1 MWWAQRNCQSLWH
14 MGGPPLTRIH
24 IGRNHFTM
32 RIDISVSPEKRWF
45 ELRNKAMWV
54 IRAPYIHIHGIPSKA
69 IITRILIPQCC
80 THPYL
85 NIIRLKPKSLSLL
98 DLPFPLL
105 LIGAWKRTA
114 TFPSLSWESRGVQWR
129 RYLYILGGV
138 YAR

>member
-1 MWWAQRNCQSLWH
+1 MSTKKLSKLMTYGRATINKNSYRTKSFHDENWYFSLTWEKVVWIEKQS
-14 MGGPPLTRIH
+14 
-24 IGRNHFTM
+24 N
-32 RIDISVSPEKRWF
+32 VS
-45 ELRNKAMWV
+45 
-54 IRAPYIHIHGIPSKA
+54 HTCSKA